1 MEQIFFHYADRKLIT
16 KGKKK
21 IKEVVGIIFKKEK
34 VNFDRLDYIF
44 CSDDFLLDMNKTFLK
59 HDYYT
64 DIITFNL
71 SDSSNI
77 KGEIYI
83 SIDRVKDNAK
93 SNKQDFYQE
102 LARVIFHGALHLCG
116 YADKKKKEKAIMRSK
131 EDFYLKQL

>member
-1 MEQIFFHYADRKLIT
+1 MEQIFFHYAGRKLIT

-21 IKEVVGIIFKKEK
+21 IKEVVRIIFKKEK

-44 CSDDFLLDMNKTFLK
+44 CSDDFLLDINKTFLK

-93 SNKQDFYQE
+93 SNKQEFYQE

-116 YADKKKKEKAIMRSK
+116 YTDKKKKEKAIMRSK

>member
-1 MEQIFFHYADRKLIT
+1 MEQILFHYADRKLII

-44 CSDDFLLDMNKTFLK
+44 CSDEYLLEINKNFLK

-71 SDSSNI
+71 SDSTYI

-83 SIDRVKDNAK
+83 SIDRVKDNAV
-93 SNKQDFYQE
+93 SNNQGFYLE
-102 LARVIFHGALHLCG
+102 LARVMFHGALHLCG
-116 YADKKKKEKAIMRSK
+116 YTDKKKNEKAIMRSK